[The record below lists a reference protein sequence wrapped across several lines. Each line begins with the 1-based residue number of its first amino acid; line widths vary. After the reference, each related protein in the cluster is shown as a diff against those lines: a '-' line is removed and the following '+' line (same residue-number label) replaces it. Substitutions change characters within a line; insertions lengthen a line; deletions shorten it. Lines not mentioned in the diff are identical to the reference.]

1 MMGDKT
7 LNMRDEI
14 MRVNAVKRMK
24 IKNLNEFKRQAYEK
38 ILQERANSKER
49 EETLMSQTTLASGS
63 PQSHQQHLEQTTRKN
78 FSNYINTLCLRNAKE
93 NMVEHIDETGNTT
106 FEMITFETYRDKV
119 SKKINHAVIESAR

>member
-1 MMGDKT
+1 MYSSKDRSIMMGDKT

-49 EETLMSQTTLASGS
+49 EETTLMSQTTLASGS
-63 PQSHQQHLEQTTRKN
+63 PQSH
-78 FSNYINTLCLRNAKE
+78 
-93 NMVEHIDETGNTT
+93 
-106 FEMITFETYRDKV
+106 
-119 SKKINHAVIESAR
+119 

>member
-1 MMGDKT
+1 MYSSKDRSIMMGDKT

-38 ILQERANSKER
+38 ILQEREKSKER

-63 PQSHQQHLEQTTRKN
+63 PLSH
-78 FSNYINTLCLRNAKE
+78 
-93 NMVEHIDETGNTT
+93 
-106 FEMITFETYRDKV
+106 
-119 SKKINHAVIESAR
+119 

>member
-63 PQSHQQHLEQTTRKN
+63 PQSH
-78 FSNYINTLCLRNAKE
+78 
-93 NMVEHIDETGNTT
+93 
-106 FEMITFETYRDKV
+106 
-119 SKKINHAVIESAR
+119 